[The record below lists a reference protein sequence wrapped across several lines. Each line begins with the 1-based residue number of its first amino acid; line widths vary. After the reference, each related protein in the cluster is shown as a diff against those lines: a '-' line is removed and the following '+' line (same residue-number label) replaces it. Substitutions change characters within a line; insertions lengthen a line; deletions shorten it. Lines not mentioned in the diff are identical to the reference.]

1 MKKINPITIALVGAA
16 ASLSAG
22 VFAQNQNFGVATT
35 AKDPGV
41 RAGSIGAGMALS
53 TLTADETEY
62 FNDGLSR
69 FMQVDS
75 VSGTLAGRTEAG
87 WVRLSTPTVA

>member
-22 VFAQNQNFGVATT
+22 VFAQNQSFGFAATT

-41 RAGSIGAGMALS
+41 RAGSIGAGMAFS

-75 VSGTLAGRTEAG
+75 VGGTLANEPGKGRARIQFE
-87 WVRLSTPTVA
+87 